1 MSNRFHGES
10 WVMRWI
16 MEKSPDQEGLYRFG
30 EGADVVADALRFQ
43 LDRIEAAGHS
53 NTRVT
58 TARILYNDRP

>member
-1 MSNRFHGES
+1 
-10 WVMRWI
+10 MRWI